1 MNSNDSFL
9 RACTLLGSQRELAA
23 RLGVSFQAISQVA
36 CDRRPIPAEWCPVI
50 EEATKGEV
58 RCELLRPD
66 VRCVVLRGKTDE

>member
-9 RACTLLGSQRELAA
+9 RACKLLGSQRELAA

-58 RCELLRPD
+58 RCESLRPD
-66 VRCVVLRGKTDE
+66 VRWGVLRRNTDE